1 MDNMKAEKIILLE
14 NGEEKKESFDSG
26 FEDIDEAL
34 NYFEEYDTSKFPI
47 NANRVTFN
55 LYEVEDDDFAQSVFF
70 SKFKDE
76 WYGSTYHFNF
86 KGFYMNNLL
95 FSVDGTEIDIAD
107 YLYKNISK
115 INSECNLKLNIEDFK
130 SKIEPD
136 DMIVEDLIA
145 EMNTNEAKF
154 EFLDI

>member
-1 MDNMKAEKIILLE
+1 MKAEKIILLE

>member
-14 NGEEKKESFDSG
+14 NGEEKIESFDSG

-136 DMIVEDLIA
+136 DMIVEALIA

>member
-1 MDNMKAEKIILLE
+1 MDNINAEKIIILE
-14 NGEEKKESFDSG
+14 NGEEKIESFDSN
-26 FEDIDEAL
+26 FKDIDEAL
-34 NYFEEYDTSKFPI
+34 NYFLEYDTSKFPI

-55 LYEVEDDDFAQSVFF
+55 LYEDENDDFAQSVFF

-76 WYGSTYHFNF
+76 WYGSAYHFNF

-107 YLYKNISK
+107 YFYKNISK

-136 DMIVEDLIA
+136 DMIIEELID